1 MGNSPRAETRS
12 GAVTE
17 NVTVSPSSSAHEKDK
32 KLSWPESVA
41 VGCCVA
47 RRDDA
52 RAAEP
57 PASEAKR
64 AADAAAV
71 AAPAASAEGKTA
83 ARSGAAGCVVE

>member
-1 MGNSPRAETRS
+1 MGDSPGAETRS

-17 NVTVSPSSSAHEKDK
+17 KVAVSPSTSVHENDK
-32 KLSWPESVA
+32 KLLWPESIA

-47 RRDDA
+47 RREDA
-52 RAAEP
+52 WAAEP
-57 PASEAKR
+57 PASEARR

>member
-1 MGNSPRAETRS
+1 MGDSPGAETRS

-17 NVTVSPSSSAHEKDK
+17 NVAMSSSTSVHENDK
-32 KLSWPESVA
+32 KLSWPESTA
-41 VGCCVA
+41 VGRCVA

-83 ARSGAAGCVVE
+83 SRSGAAGCVVE